1 MSMIEKASAPSTHV
15 IGEAHKA
22 AIDRLGESF
31 KSALDQAVGS
41 MQAGENA
48 MSKTATDQID
58 TLATL
63 VAINNAQAAMDTIV
77 GLRDRTV
84 TAFNETMR
92 MAM

>member
-1 MSMIEKASAPSTHV
+1 MSIIEKASAPSMNV
-15 IGEAHKA
+15 IGDAHKA

-41 MQAGENA
+41 MQSGENA
-48 MSKTATDQID
+48 MSKTATDQAD
-58 TLATL
+58 VLATL
-63 VAINNAQAAMDTIV
+63 VAINNAEAAMNTIV